1 MENAINTPRDTSN
14 DTPRDLSLILGAI
27 PLAIRA
33 MGKEAT
39 ATVAADTAAM
49 AVHDAAVA
57 TFGSARC
64 LTATSRDK
72 DATPVEALAY
82 IDCKEAAVAE
92 VWGKAFADKVNN
104 GGAAKEKIGA
114 PKRGMASN
122 TRAYWQQQKGKVWGR
137 ITARIAK
144 VLAER
149 HAAQDKPAD
158 GTKAPNRKAGMDERA
173 IASLGIPMKAIR
185 KAMESTDGKGEQLPP
200 HIDANAFL
208 RLSELALLALS
219 KDRAKQEQ
227 ARIALTAY
235 DAAVSLVGKSK
246 PRPTGKLAGKPKA

>member
-1 MENAINTPRDTSN
+1 MTNTTNTPRDTSN
-14 DTPRDLSLILGAI
+14 DTPRDLSLILATI

-39 ATVAADTAAM
+39 ATVAAATAAM

-57 TFGSARC
+57 TFGTARC
-64 LTATSRDK
+64 LIANERDK
-72 DATPVEALAY
+72 DATPQEGLAY
-82 IDCKEAAVAE
+82 ITFKELAVAE
-92 VWGKAFADKVNN
+92 TWGQAFADKVNN
-104 GGAAKEKIGA
+104 GGAAKQKIGS

-122 TRAYWQQQKGKVWGR
+122 TRAYWQQQKGPIWNR
-137 ITARIAK
+137 ITKRIAK

-149 HAAQDKPAD
+149 GAAQGLPTD

-173 IASLGIPMKAIR
+173 IAALGVPIKAMR
-185 KAMESTDGKGEQLPP
+185 KAMQATDGKGEQIPS

-208 RLSELALLALS
+208 RLCDLALLALS

-235 DAAVSLVGKSK
+235 DAAVLLVGKA
-246 PRPTGKLAGKPKA
+246 RPTGKLASKPKA

>member
-14 DTPRDLSLILGAI
+14 DTPRDLSLILATI
-27 PLAIRA
+27 PLALDA

-39 ATVAADTAAM
+39 ATYVANAAVM

-57 TFGSARC
+57 TFGTARC

-72 DATPVEALAY
+72 DATPIEALAY
-82 IDCKEAAVAE
+82 ITFKDAALVAA
-92 VWGKAFADKVNN
+92 WGEEFIAKVDN
-104 GGAAKEKIGA
+104 GGAAAELIGA
-114 PKRGMASN
+114 PKEGMASN
-122 TRAYWQQQKGKVWGR
+122 TRAYWQQQKGKVWSR

-144 VLAER
+144 VLSER
-149 HAAQDKPAD
+149 HAAQDKPTD

-173 IASLGIPMKAIR
+173 IASLGVPIKAIR
-185 KAMESTDGKGEQLPP
+185 KAMEATDGKGEQIPS

-219 KDRAKQEQ
+219 KDRAKQEH

-235 DAAVSLVGKSK
+235 DAAVSLVGKA
-246 PRPTGKLAGKPKA
+246 RPTGKLAGKPKT